1 MNPVLEGVEE
11 RPRMRPS
18 RALATSSAL
27 LALGVTLGAPAL
39 AQPDPAAFYKGK
51 TVTVIA
57 PSGAGGSVYQ
67 YALLVSNHL
76 GRNIAG
82 SPNSIIQSRPGGGGV
97 TAANYVTQAGAKDGT
112 VVAELHPQSLLTPA
126 TGKGANYDPR
136 SFQWLGS
143 LAVRAYV
150 GAVWHTVNVRTLE
163 DMKDREYVFGG
174 SGVASASYQYP
185 MFLAH
190 LTGARIKVIPGYKS
204 GGDTNLAMER
214 GEVQGRGNYYEG
226 FLATNPDWVR
236 DKKVKFVFRLGPDH
250 PDLAGVP
257 PARQYAKTAKQQQML
272 RVLEAPL
279 AVGQAFYVAAGVP
292 KDRVEALRAAFKK
305 MLSDPQFQA
314 EAGKMKL
321 HIEPRDAAEVAEAVA
336 KVYETPKEVFAE
348 LDALLTPK

>member
-1 MNPVLEGVEE
+1 MKPLAHAVTAVFFVGVH
-11 RPRMRPS
+11 
-18 RALATSSAL
+18 
-27 LALGVTLGAPAL
+27 GAAL
-39 AQPDPAAFYKGK
+39 AQSDVAAFYKGK
-51 TVTVIA
+51 TVNVIA

-76 GRNIAG
+76 GRHIPG
-82 SPNSIIQSRPGGGGV
+82 SPASIIQARPGAGGV
-97 TAANYVTQAGAKDGT
+97 TAANYVVTAGAKDGT
-112 VVAELHPQSLLTPA
+112 VVAELHPQSLLTPL
-126 TGKGANYDPR
+126 TGKGATYDPR
-136 SFQWLGS
+136 TFQWLGS

-150 GAVWHTVNVRTLE
+150 GAVWHTVNVRTIE
-163 DMKDREYVFGG
+163 DMKDKEYVFGG

-204 GGDTNLAMER
+204 GGETNLAMER

-257 PARQYAKTAKQQQML
+257 SARQFAKTPKQQQML

-292 KDRVEALRAAFKK
+292 KERVEALRTAFKN
-305 MLSDPQFQA
+305 MLADPQFKGEA
-314 EAGKMKL
+314 EKMQL
-321 HIEPRDAAEVAEAVA
+321 YIDPNPPAEVAEAVA
-336 KVYETPKEVFAE
+336 KVYETPKEVFGE
-348 LDALLTPK
+348 LNALLTPK

>member
-1 MNPVLEGVEE
+1 MKPH
-11 RPRMRPS
+11 
-18 RALATSSAL
+18 ALAAGVAAFALSA
-27 LALGVTLGAPAL
+27 VAL
-39 AQPDPAAFYKGK
+39 AQANVEEFYKGK
-51 TVTVIA
+51 TVQVIA

-76 GRNIAG
+76 GRHIPG
-82 SPNSIIQSRPGGGGV
+82 SPTSILQARPGAGGV
-97 TAANYVTQAGAKDGT
+97 TAANYVAQAGPKDGT
-112 VVAELHPQSLLTPA
+112 VIAELHPQSLLAPA

-136 SFQWLGS
+136 TFQWLGS

-150 GAVWHTVNVRTLE
+150 GAVWHTVNVRTIE
-163 DMKDREYVFGG
+163 DMKDKEYIFGG

-185 MFLAH
+185 MFLAY

-204 GGDTNLAMER
+204 GGETNLAMER

-257 PARQYAKTAKQQQML
+257 SARQFAKTPKQQQML
-272 RVLEAPL
+272 RVLESPL

-292 KDRVEALRAAFKK
+292 KERVAALRAAFKS
-305 MLSDPQFQA
+305 MLADREFKA
-314 EAGKMKL
+314 EAEKTQL
-321 HIEPRDAAEVAEAVA
+321 YIDPSTPEEVADAVA

-348 LDALLTPK
+348 LNALLTPK

>member
-1 MNPVLEGVEE
+1 ML
-11 RPRMRPS
+11 
-18 RALATSSAL
+18 ALATG
-27 LALGVTLGAPAL
+27 LAAATLGA
-39 AQPDPAAFYKGK
+39 AAHGQSDVAGFYKGK
-51 TVTVIA
+51 TVHVIA

-67 YALLVSNHL
+67 YALLASNHI
-76 GRNIAG
+76 GRHVPGN
-82 SPNSIIQSRPGGGGV
+82 PTSIIQSRPGAGGV
-97 TAANYVTQAGAKDGT
+97 TAANYVAQAGAKDGT
-112 VVAELHPQSLLTPA
+112 VVAELHPQSLLTPM
-126 TGKGANYDPR
+126 TGKGASYDPR
-136 SFQWLGS
+136 TFQWLGS

-163 DMKDREYVFGG
+163 DMKDKEYVFGG

-204 GGDTNLAMER
+204 GGETNLAMER

-257 PARQYAKTAKQQQML
+257 HARQYAKTPKQQQML
-272 RVLEAPL
+272 RVLESPI

-292 KDRVEALRAAFKK
+292 KDRVEALRAAFRN
-305 MLSDPQFQA
+305 MLADPEFKA
-314 EAGKMKL
+314 EAEKMKL
-321 HIEPRDAAEVAEAVA
+321 YIEPSTPEEVADAVA
-336 KVYETPKEVFAE
+336 KVYETPKEISAE
-348 LDALLTPK
+348 LNALLTPK

>member
-1 MNPVLEGVEE
+1 MKPH
-11 RPRMRPS
+11 
-18 RALATSSAL
+18 L
-27 LALGVTLGAPAL
+27 LAAGAAACLAVSGSAL
-39 AQPDPAAFYKGK
+39 AQGDVAAFYKDK
-51 TVTVIA
+51 TVHVIA

-67 YALLVSNHL
+67 YALLASNHL
-76 GRNIAG
+76 GRHIPG
-82 SPNSIIQSRPGGGGV
+82 SPTSIIQARPGGGGV

-112 VVAELHPQSLLTPA
+112 IVAELHPQSLLTPM
-126 TGKGANYDPR
+126 TGKGATYDPR
-136 SFQWLGS
+136 TFQWLGS

-163 DMKDREYVFGG
+163 DMKDREYIFGG

-190 LTGARIKVIPGYKS
+190 LTGARIRVIPGYKS
-204 GGDTNLAMER
+204 GGETNLAMER

-257 PARQYAKTAKQQQML
+257 HARQYARSAKQQQML
-272 RVLEAPL
+272 RVLEAPI

-292 KDRVEALRAAFKK
+292 RERVEALRTAFKA
-305 MLSDPQFQA
+305 MLADPEFKA
-314 EAGKMKL
+314 EAAKMKL
-321 HIEPRDAAEVAEAVA
+321 YIDPSTPTEVTEAVG
-336 KVYETPKEVFAE
+336 KVYETPKEIFSE
-348 LDALLTPK
+348 LSALLTPK

>member
-1 MNPVLEGVEE
+1 
-11 RPRMRPS
+11 MRPH
-18 RALATSSAL
+18 ALAAGVAAFALSA
-27 LALGVTLGAPAL
+27 VAL
-39 AQPDPAAFYKGK
+39 AQSNAEEFYKGK
-51 TVTVIA
+51 TVQVIA

-76 GRNIAG
+76 GRHIPG
-82 SPNSIIQSRPGGGGV
+82 SPTSILQARPGAGGV
-97 TAANYVTQAGAKDGT
+97 TAANYVAQAGPKDGT

-136 SFQWLGS
+136 TFQWLGS

-150 GAVWHTVNVRTLE
+150 GAVWHTVNVRSIE
-163 DMKDREYVFGG
+163 DMKDKEYIFGG

-185 MFLAH
+185 LFLAY

-204 GGDTNLAMER
+204 GGETNLAMER

-257 PARQYAKTAKQQQML
+257 SARQYAKTPKQQQML
-272 RVLEAPL
+272 RVLESPL

-292 KDRVEALRAAFKK
+292 QDRVQALRGAFKS
-305 MLSDPQFQA
+305 MLADREFKA
-314 EAGKMKL
+314 EAEKMQL
-321 HIEPRDAAEVAEAVA
+321 YIDPSTPEEVTDAVA

-348 LDALLTPK
+348 LNALLTPK

>member
-1 MNPVLEGVEE
+1 MKPLAHAVTAAFIAGVH
-11 RPRMRPS
+11 
-18 RALATSSAL
+18 
-27 LALGVTLGAPAL
+27 GAAL
-39 AQPDPAAFYKGK
+39 AQADVAAFYKGK
-51 TVTVIA
+51 TVNVIA

-76 GRNIAG
+76 GRNIPGA
-82 SPNSIIQSRPGGGGV
+82 PASIIQSRPGAGGV
-97 TAANYVTQAGAKDGT
+97 TAANYVVTAGAKDGT
-112 VVAELHPQSLLTPA
+112 VVAELHPQSLLTPL
-126 TGKGANYDPR
+126 TGKGATYDPR
-136 SFQWLGS
+136 TFQWLGS

-150 GAVWHTVNVRTLE
+150 GAVWHTVNVRTIE
-163 DMKDREYVFGG
+163 DMKDKEYVFGG

-204 GGDTNLAMER
+204 GGETNLAMER

-257 PARQYAKTAKQQQML
+257 SARQFAKSPKQQQML

-292 KDRVEALRAAFKK
+292 KERVEALRAAFKS
-305 MLSDPQFQA
+305 MLADPQFKA
-314 EAGKMKL
+314 EAEKMQL
-321 HIEPRDAAEVAEAVA
+321 YIDPNTPAEVAEAVA
-336 KVYETPKEVFAE
+336 KVYETPKDVFAE
-348 LDALLTPK
+348 LNALLTPK